1 MIYVALLRGIN
12 VGGNN
17 KVDMRVLVSTLE
29 DEGFNFVSS
38 YINTG
43 NIFFSDNG
51 KTRAQLVKSLE
62 STIKKKFDL
71 DIRVLLRDYKEIK
84 KTMAE
89 LPEEWV
95 NNKEMKTD
103 VMFLWDDLAKT
114 DIIKNLPT
122 TDVDNIKDG
131 HGAIIWNMN
140 KADKYESGQRSLVG
154 TTNYKRMTIRN
165 ANTARK
171 ILKIMNEMN
180 EAEVSL
186 MDKLAKNNAE

>member
-17 KVDMRVLVSTLE
+17 KVDMRMLVSTLE

-62 STIKKKFDL
+62 SIIKKKFDL

-103 VMFLWDDLAKT
+103 VMFLWDELAKT

-122 TDVDNIKDG
+122 TDVDSIKDG

-154 TTNYKRMTIRN
+154 TTNYKQMTIRN

-171 ILKIMNEMN
+171 ILNIMNEMN
-180 EAEVSL
+180 DAEVSL
-186 MDKLAKNNAE
+186 MEKLAKNNAE